1 MTTTTIEVRFNV
13 VYIEIHPNRY
23 TVIRARSRTRYRLA
37 AQDAM
42 LLIIIAK
49 RVMQM
54 TGCSVIAQA
63 VSIVP
68 SELRRSTRERG

>member
-13 VYIEIHPNRY
+13 VVYIEINLNRY
-23 TVIRARSRTRYRLA
+23 TVIRARSRTGYRQA

-42 LLIIIAK
+42 LLIIAK

-54 TGCSVIAQA
+54 TGC
-63 VSIVP
+63 
-68 SELRRSTRERG
+68 